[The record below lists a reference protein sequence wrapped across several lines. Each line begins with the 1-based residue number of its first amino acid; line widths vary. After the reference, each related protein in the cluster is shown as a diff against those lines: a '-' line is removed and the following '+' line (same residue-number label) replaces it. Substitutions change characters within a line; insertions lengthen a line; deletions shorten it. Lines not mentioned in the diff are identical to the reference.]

1 MQELFFP
8 ILGLREEYAKGGL
21 IYLQNLSPLVRV
33 PRGSRL
39 SLEFY
44 NVLTLTD
51 GVLDLI
57 IHLTAPWIQR
67 RFYNVSYKQITRD
80 PSHRHR
86 VF

>member
-1 MQELFFP
+1 MQNARTFFL
-8 ILGLREEYAKGGL
+8 ILGLCEEYAKGRL
-21 IYLQNLSPLVRV
+21 IYLQNLSGLMRN
-33 PRGSRL
+33 SRL
-39 SLEFY
+39 FLEFY
-44 NVLTLTD
+44 NISTLTD
-51 GVLDLI
+51 GVLVLI